1 MEVVYPRCAGL
12 DVHKQTVVAC
22 VLLEDEGRVQKEVR
36 TFGTM
41 TTDLE
46 ALRAW
51 LAAVGCTH
59 VAMESTGVYWK
70 PVWNILEGAVR
81 ILLVNAQHIKAV
93 PGRKTDVMDCQWIAN
108 LLRHGLLRGSYIP
121 EAAIRE
127 LRDLTR
133 HRTTL
138 VQTQQA
144 VGNRIQKVLE
154 DANIKLGSVATRVLG
169 KSGRAMLAAL
179 VEGETDAATLAD
191 LALGKLKSKRAV
203 LQQALTGRVTDHHR
217 FLLRELLDQLASLE
231 GSIERV
237 SQHIAERCRP
247 FEAHVQRL
255 DLIPGVDERTAEH
268 LLAELGADLSAFPS
282 DRHLASWAGMC
293 PGNNESAGKRKS
305 GKTRKGSPWLRRTL
319 TQAAWAASRTKH
331 TYLKAQYHRLA
342 ARRGKKRAIVAVG
355 HSILV
360 MAYHILKEGRSY
372 QELGEGFLDRRHA
385 DRLTHSLVKR
395 LEALGHKVTLE
406 PCPTAA

>member
-1 MEVVYPRCAGL
+1 M
-12 DVHKQTVVAC
+12 
-22 VLLEDEGRVQKEVR
+22 
-36 TFGTM
+36 
-41 TTDLE
+41 
-46 ALRAW
+46 
-51 LAAVGCTH
+51 
-59 VAMESTGVYWK
+59 
-70 PVWNILEGAVR
+70 
-81 ILLVNAQHIKAV
+81 
-93 PGRKTDVMDCQWIAN
+93 
-108 LLRHGLLRGSYIP
+108 
-121 EAAIRE
+121 
-127 LRDLTR
+127 
-133 HRTTL
+133 
-138 VQTQQA
+138 
-144 VGNRIQKVLE
+144 E

-179 VEGETDAATLAD
+179 VAGETDAATLAD
-191 LALGKLKSKRAV
+191 LALGKLKSKRAA

-231 GSIERV
+231 GAIERV